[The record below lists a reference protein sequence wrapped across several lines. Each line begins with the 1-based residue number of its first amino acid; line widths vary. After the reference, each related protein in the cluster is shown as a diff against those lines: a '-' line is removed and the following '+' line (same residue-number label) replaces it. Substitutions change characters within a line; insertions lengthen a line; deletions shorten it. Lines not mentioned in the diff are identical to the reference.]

1 MNDTCRSAMSAIVRS
16 TTSFLGP
23 TLPVAL
29 ALCAGI
35 SQAQDASRMVLK
47 TEHFDRD
54 PGWQGYNNRIVPKVI
69 ASVAILVDFGDL
81 GSLVSSAFR
90 ATI

>member
-1 MNDTCRSAMSAIVRS
+1 
-16 TTSFLGP
+16 
-23 TLPVAL
+23 
-29 ALCAGI
+29 
-35 SQAQDASRMVLK
+35 MVLK